1 MNVEVAFRAEEA
13 GAPDPEGVAV
23 VIDVL
28 RATTW
33 VATALERGAWGI
45 RPVLE
50 VDEARELARS
60 LRQAGEQVLLA
71 GERGGLPPEGFD
83 LGNSPTELLAL
94 DLRDR
99 RLVLTTT
106 NGTRTLQRVAGSGR
120 VLVASLR
127 NAGATAR
134 YLAALGRPVYLV
146 CAGTRG
152 RLSQEDVLAAGWIV
166 RHLRVVGAGVT
177 LSDAARIAEAAALAW
192 EGRELEALE
201 QAEHGRTLLD
211 LGFAQ
216 DLAMAAER
224 DVWPGVVALDGA
236 WLRQVQDGATW
247 R

>member
-1 MNVEVAFRAEEA
+1 MKVEVAFRAEDA
-13 GAPDPEGVAV
+13 GAPDPDGVAV

-33 VATALERGAWGI
+33 VAIALERGAWGI

-60 LRQAGEQVLLA
+60 LRQAGEPVLLA

-83 LGNSPTELLAL
+83 LGNSPAELLET

-120 VLVASLR
+120 ILVASLR

-134 YLAALGRPVYLV
+134 YLAALDRPVYLV

-152 RLSQEDVLAAGWIV
+152 RISQEDVLAAGWIV
-166 RHLRVVGAGVT
+166 RHLRALAVEVA
-177 LSDAARIAEAAALAW
+177 LSDGARVAEAAALAW
-192 EGRELEALE
+192 EGRELEALQE
-201 QAEHGRTLLD
+201 AAHGQTLLE
-211 LGFAQ
+211 LGFAR

-224 DVWPGVVALDGA
+224 DVWPGVVALDGG
-236 WLRQVQDGATW
+236 WLRRVEDEAART
-247 R
+247 